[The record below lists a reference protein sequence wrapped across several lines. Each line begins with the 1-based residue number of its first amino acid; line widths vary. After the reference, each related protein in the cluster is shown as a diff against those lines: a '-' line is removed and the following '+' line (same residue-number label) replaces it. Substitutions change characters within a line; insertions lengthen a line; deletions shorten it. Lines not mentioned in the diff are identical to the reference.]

1 MSPSPV
7 VTEFGAGTVSLEK
20 RRIREDL
27 NDAYKYL
34 KGKCKE
40 DRARLFSVVPS
51 TRTRGHGHKAEH
63 HRRCSQHQAALL
75 CCAVMGA
82 LAQAAQRLWS
92 LLLGDVRHPSG
103 HGPGQPALGV
113 PASAF
118 RGPCQHGAPAPWFCE
133 QNLIETLL
141 KPVCKARS

>member
-40 DRARLFSVVPS
+40 DRARLFSVGPNARRRQWAQTE
-51 TRTRGHGHKAEH
+51 TREVLSNRQE
-63 HRRCSQHQAALL
+63 ALPYW
-75 CCAVMGA
+75 A
-82 LAQAAQRLWS
+82 
-92 LLLGDVRHPSG
+92 GD
-103 HGPGQPALGV
+103 
-113 PASAF
+113 
-118 RGPCQHGAPAPWFCE
+118 
-133 QNLIETLL
+133 
-141 KPVCKARS
+141 